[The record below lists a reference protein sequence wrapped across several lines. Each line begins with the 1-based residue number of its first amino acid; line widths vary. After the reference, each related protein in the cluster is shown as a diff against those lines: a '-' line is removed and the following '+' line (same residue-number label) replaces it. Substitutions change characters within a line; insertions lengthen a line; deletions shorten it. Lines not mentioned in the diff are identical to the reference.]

1 VVVKGALVLIGL
13 ALTIGLAQLCA
24 PATVNGW
31 TLLAVVLT
39 IWGAVVGIAAHERK
53 EGR

>member
-1 VVVKGALVLIGL
+1 MKGALVLVGL

-39 IWGAVVGIAAHERK
+39 IWGAVVGIASCERK
-53 EGR
+53 TDR